1 MTLTLH
7 LSIIKF
13 RPEGTQ
19 TGFNRNELEPDP
31 FSSLLQGYEIS
42 TFRRLDPRRHRPEER
57 KILPL
62 SVPTGKGINR
72 FVVGFGQFLSLL
84 LLSFLDIECQSSSR
98 SAVPVRPITDP
109 TNPEAQREAAETPN
123 NQDGK

>member
-42 TFRRLDPRRHRPEER
+42 TFPRLDPRNR
-57 KILPL
+57 KFFPY
-62 SVPTGKGINR
+62 
-72 FVVGFGQFLSLL
+72 QFRQARES
-84 LLSFLDIECQSSSR
+84 
-98 SAVPVRPITDP
+98 TDL
-109 TNPEAQREAAETPN
+109 
-123 NQDGK
+123 